1 MRRLRTSASGSFSTL
16 CSHSRELIFDAQA
29 AGIRALGRL
38 RVTGVLIFYAQ
49 VAEIY
54 SGLSLHTMIHNQ
66 GGVLSLRR
74 LRRYAA
80 TGAYWRPWVYFVTSR
95 ICL

>member
-1 MRRLRTSASGSFSTL
+1 MRRLRTSASGSFFTL
-16 CSHSRELIFDAQA
+16 CSHSRDLIFDAQA
-29 AGIRALGRL
+29 AGIRAQGIL
-38 RVTGVLIFYAQ
+38 RVTGLLIYYAQ

-54 SGLSLHTMIHNQ
+54 FGLSLLTMIHNQ
-66 GGVLSLRR
+66 GGVFSMRR

-80 TGAYWRPWVYFVTSR
+80 TGAYWRPWVYSVMSR